1 MLVTH
6 FLDRIHTSQL
16 RSLWH
21 RFHNTA
27 HSCEQLFFYYY
38 FQCSQEAFSEFCSL
52 DIFTCLLQKMLFHR
66 CLFLCTDTVHS
77 HFLLSLSD
85 QFLLPLFWSSHCVAC
100 SFSTGALGSKFVPL
114 IFRAV
119 SSEGYDWWACLKK
132 ARRDELFSAVRI
144 QVQWFAAQHCNTN
157 QAQKWFTL
165 KCCTVNCSGSED
177 D

>member
-6 FLDRIHTSQL
+6 FLDRIQTSQL

-85 QFLLPLFWSSHCVAC
+85 QFLLPLFWSSHCVHAHSQLVLLVQNLC
-100 SFSTGALGSKFVPL
+100 LLFLGL
-114 IFRAV
+114 
-119 SSEGYDWWACLKK
+119 SSLK
-132 ARRDELFSAVRI
+132 AMTDEPV
-144 QVQWFAAQHCNTN
+144 
-157 QAQKWFTL
+157 
-165 KCCTVNCSGSED
+165 
-177 D
+177 